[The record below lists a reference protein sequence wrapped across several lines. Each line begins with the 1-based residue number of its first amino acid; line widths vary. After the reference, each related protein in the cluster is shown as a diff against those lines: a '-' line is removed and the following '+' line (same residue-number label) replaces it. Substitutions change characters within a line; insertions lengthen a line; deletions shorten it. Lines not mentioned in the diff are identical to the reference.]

1 MPHTST
7 HRGPHPRDA
16 ELFAPDKV
24 PMLREAVADLSLL
37 LERGYASRSALELV
51 GNHFQLHERQ
61 RLGVMRCSCGDA
73 TLDLRLNKEAT
84 SVRNHTLH
92 LDGYNII
99 MLVEAALGGG
109 VILRA
114 RDGSLRDMASEHG
127 NFRRVEE
134 TGPALELIAQVL
146 DELRVN
152 DCVWWLDSP
161 ISNSGRL
168 RALILEIAAKAGR
181 EWRAELVPSADVA
194 LKKLPDDVIV
204 ATADSA
210 ILDAVSH
217 WFNFGNVLIES
228 HVPGAWLVDLSV

>member
-7 HRGPHPRDA
+7 HRGPHPKDA
-16 ELFAPDKV
+16 ELFAPEKI

-37 LERGYASRSALELV
+37 MERGYASRSALELV

-61 RLGVMRCSCGDA
+61 RVGVARCACGDA
-73 TLDLRLNKEAT
+73 ALDLRLAKEAT
-84 SVRNHTLH
+84 GIRNQSLH

-109 VILRA
+109 VIMRA
-114 RDGSLRDMASEHG
+114 RDSSLRDMASEHG

-134 TGPALELIAQVL
+134 TGPALELIAQML
-146 DELRVN
+146 DELRVK
-152 DCVWWLDSP
+152 DCVWWLDAP
-161 ISNSGRL
+161 VSNSGRL

-181 EWRAELVPSADVA
+181 EWRVELVPSADAA
-194 LKKLPDDVIV
+194 LKKCSDEVIV

-210 ILDAVSH
+210 ILDAIPH
-217 WFNFGNVLIES
+217 WFNLGNAIVEAHI
-228 HVPGAWLVDLSV
+228 PGAWLVDLSV

>member
-7 HRGPHPRDA
+7 HRGPHPKDA
-16 ELFAPDKV
+16 ELFAPEKI

-37 LERGYASRSALELV
+37 MERGYASRSALELV

-61 RLGVMRCSCGDA
+61 RVGVSRCACGDA
-73 TLDLRLNKEAT
+73 TLDLRLAKEAT
-84 SVRNHTLH
+84 SIRNRSLH

-99 MLVEAALGGG
+99 MLVEAAIGGG
-109 VILRA
+109 VIMRA
-114 RDGSLRDMASEHG
+114 RDGSLRDMAAEHG

-146 DELRVN
+146 DELRVK
-152 DCVWWLDSP
+152 DCVWWLDAP
-161 ISNSGRL
+161 VSNSGRL

-181 EWRAELVPSADVA
+181 EWRVELVPSADAA
-194 LKKLPDDVIV
+194 LKKGGDEVIV

-210 ILDAVSH
+210 ILDAVPH
-217 WFNFGNVLIES
+217 WFNLGNAIIDA
-228 HVPGAWLVDLSV
+228 HIPGAWLVDLSV